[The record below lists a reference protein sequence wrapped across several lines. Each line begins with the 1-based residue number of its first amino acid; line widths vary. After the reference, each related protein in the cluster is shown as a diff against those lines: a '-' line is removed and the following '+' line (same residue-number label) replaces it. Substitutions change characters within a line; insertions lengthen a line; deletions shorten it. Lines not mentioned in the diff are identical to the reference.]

1 MKTSILPLVFGIVL
15 AGSAS
20 AYGTERDH
28 VPALSHLSGDYWA
41 LVSNGDPFAAV
52 TGTGARAHV
61 TDSGPTWSCR
71 NGDAGYNWAPPNWY
85 R

>member
-20 AYGTERDH
+20 ADAH
-28 VPALSHLSGDYWA
+28 VPAPSHRSGDYRA
-41 LVSNGDPFAAV
+41 LVPNGDPFAAV
-52 TGTGARAHV
+52 TGAGARAHGKG
-61 TDSGPTWSCR
+61 SGPIWVFHS
-71 NGDAGYNWAPPNWY
+71 GDAGGSWEPRRWL